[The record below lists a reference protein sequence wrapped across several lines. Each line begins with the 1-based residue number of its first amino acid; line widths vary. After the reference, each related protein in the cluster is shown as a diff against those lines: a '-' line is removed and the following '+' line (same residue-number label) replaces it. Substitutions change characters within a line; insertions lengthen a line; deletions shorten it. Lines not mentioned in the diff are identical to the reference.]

1 PSILAASL
9 LVFLFC
15 FTSFGVVL
23 ILGGLQ
29 FATLEVEIY
38 RQAVS
43 QFNLPVAGFLSLLQM
58 GITFVIM
65 AFYTRMQRKMS
76 ITLDA
81 RPAHTAPRRLRT
93 VVERVLI
100 TLCLGI
106 VLIILLSPLL
116 ALVWRSF
123 TYGGTP
129 TLQYYQE
136 LTVNRRQSAFFV
148 TPI

>member
-1 PSILAASL
+1 
-9 LVFLFC
+9 
-15 FTSFGVVL
+15 
-23 ILGGLQ
+23 
-29 FATLEVEIY
+29 
-38 RQAVS
+38 
-43 QFNLPVAGFLSLLQM
+43 QM

-148 TPI
+148 TPIIAIRNSLLIAAGT